1 MKVRRSPHGEA
12 PPGKKAWWAGLPA
25 QVVLAMILGVAV
37 GILFPTFAKNMKV
50 LGDIFLDLLKMGI
63 APLVFFTIVQGI
75 AKAGDLKQAS
85 RIGLFALIY
94 FEVISTV
101 GLGIGLG
108 FANIFPIGQHANGL
122 ADSVPTS
129 DVPEADGPHGFSD
142 FVASIVPDSFVG
154 AFTTGQLLSVV
165 IVAVFFGIAVLTLPT
180 KTQTTLN
187 SGIDTISGVFFALI
201 NVIMRL
207 APIGAFGSLAYAIG
221 ASGTDLLVSLAALV
235 GQYWLLSAV
244 FFILIFGGVL
254 AIAGVSLWKIVR
266 YLRLEIGLTLST
278 GSSEAALPGILEKLP
293 RLGVD
298 KQVVGLVV
306 PTGFAFNLD
315 GTSLYMSVCT
325 LFLAHAYGVPMG
337 LTDQLALVA
346 IMMVTS
352 KGAATVN
359 GGTFVV
365 FAATVTATGMLPTSG
380 LPILFGIYQF
390 MSRATAT
397 VNTFGNVVATVAVA
411 RATGQIDRQQ
421 MNAGLNAKPHVEA
434 ARSTG
439 STTAEVRHDSTE

>member
-1 MKVRRSPHGEA
+1 MVQRNSGTSVPVK
-12 PPGKKAWWAGLPA
+12 KKAWWTGLPA
-25 QVVLAMILGVAV
+25 QVVIAMVLGVAV
-37 GILFPTFAKNMKV
+37 GLLFPTIAKNMKI

-75 AKAGDLKQAS
+75 TKAGNLKQAS
-85 RIGLFALIY
+85 KIGVFALIY
-94 FEVISTV
+94 FEVVSTI
-101 GLGIGLG
+101 GLVAGLG
-108 FANIFPIGQHANGL
+108 FANLFPIGQTASGL
-122 ADSVPTS
+122 ADSVASS
-129 DVPEADGPHGFSD
+129 DIPDAEGPGGFSD
-142 FVASIVPDSFVG
+142 FVSNIVPDSFVG

-165 IVAVFFGIAVLTLPT
+165 IVAVFFGIAILTMPEPMQD
-180 KTQTTLN
+180 KLN
-187 SGIDTISGVFFALI
+187 SGIETISGAFFALI

-221 ASGTDLLVSLAALV
+221 VSGTDLLVSLAALV
-235 GQYWLLSAV
+235 GQYWLLSAA
-244 FFILIFGGVL
+244 FFTVIFGGVL

-306 PTGFAFNLD
+306 PTGYAFNLD

-337 LTDQLALVA
+337 LPEQLALVA

-380 LPILFGIYQF
+380 LPILFGVYQF
-390 MSRATAT
+390 MSRATAA
-397 VNTFGNVVATVAVA
+397 VNTFGNVVATVAVGKM
-411 RATGQIDRQQ
+411 TGQIDKKL
-421 MNAGLNAKPHVEA
+421 MNMELNKKTTPINDSAAPMSAKDSE
-434 ARSTG
+434 RSTSG
-439 STTAEVRHDSTE
+439 Q